1 MICPRCKN
9 QLPEGSIACNKCGLQ
24 FQYQQPQMQYQQ
36 QQQPQ
41 YQQQVYQQ
49 PQQPQAKPKKNL
61 KPLWITLGSVVGAI
75 FIIFI
80 LATIIS
86 YRPQKIDYGNAYAF
100 EQALNNGENVKGK
113 IVRFTVKDFKYS
125 IIGNNLWAGEHLNFH
140 GKTKAQKGDVVTVK
154 VTKVTEIAGSYL
166 IKYKVVK
173 NGVVTKNTIG
183 TPTDDD

>member
-61 KPLWITLGSVVGAI
+61 KPLWITLGSVAGAI

-100 EQALNNGENVKGK
+100 EQALNNGENVNGK

-125 IIGNNLWAGEHLNFH
+125 IIGIH
-140 GKTKAQKGDVVTVK
+140 
-154 VTKVTEIAGSYL
+154 S
-166 IKYKVVK
+166 
-173 NGVVTKNTIG
+173 
-183 TPTDDD
+183 